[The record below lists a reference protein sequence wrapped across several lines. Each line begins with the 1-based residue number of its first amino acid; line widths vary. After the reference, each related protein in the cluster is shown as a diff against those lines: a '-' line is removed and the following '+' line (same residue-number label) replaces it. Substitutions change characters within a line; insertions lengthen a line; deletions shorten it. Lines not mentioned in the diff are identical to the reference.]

1 MPVTNHDLILHTGNK
16 AATCL
21 PIGKSTERMKE
32 SMEGYAFL
40 FLLGLSRTVSVG
52 EHLLGRESVEV
63 CEFVKLTC
71 KIQENV
77 RG

>member
-1 MPVTNHDLILHTGNK
+1 
-16 AATCL
+16 
-21 PIGKSTERMKE
+21 MKE
-32 SMEGYAFL
+32 SRKGYAFL
-40 FLLGLSRTVSVG
+40 FLLGLSRAVSVG
-52 EHLLGRESVEV
+52 EHLPGRESVEV